1 MSHIKP
7 TLVTK
12 DRIICLPGTTALT
25 DPDSVSDTAAEPNK
39 VLPRPPA
46 APVFLFGSEPRPER
60 IEEVNLPHTGVVFRG
75 SEEVNLQHTGVV
87 FRGSE
92 EVNLPHTGVV
102 FRGSMALIRL
112 NRGPIFGWLK

>member
-75 SEEVNLQHTGVV
+75 SEEVNL
-87 FRGSE
+87 R
-92 EVNLPHTGVV
+92 HTGVV